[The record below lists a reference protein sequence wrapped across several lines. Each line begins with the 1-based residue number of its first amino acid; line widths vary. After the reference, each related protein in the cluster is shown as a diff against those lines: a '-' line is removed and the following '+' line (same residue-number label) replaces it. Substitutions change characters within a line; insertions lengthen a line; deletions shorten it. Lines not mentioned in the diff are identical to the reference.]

1 MSNDYDYVQV
11 EAIVKEVVSRYRGS
25 PTAIAKLYAFEHL
38 LAQGRYAE
46 IQSLKN
52 AIEQDLEDR
61 KRVSLRLSE
70 CESALISM
78 VQQYLY
84 RPLDL
89 KTKEPCEAVYQHD
102 FMSAGEEAC
111 AYLVRY
117 KLAEWTDED
126 KYAIGLVQR
135 SQE

>member
-1 MSNDYDYVQV
+1 MSNDYDYIQV

-70 CESALISM
+70 CESALKSM
-78 VQQYLY
+78 VQQYCY
-84 RPLDL
+84 RPLDS
-89 KTKEPCEAVYQHD
+89 KTKEPCEEVYQHD
-102 FMSAGEEAC
+102 FMSAGEEAFR
-111 AYLVRY
+111 YLVENH
-117 KLAEWTDED
+117 LAEWTDGD
-126 KYAIGLVQR
+126 KYAIGFTEVAK
-135 SQE
+135 

>member
-11 EAIVKEVVSRYRGS
+11 QAIANEVVSKYRGS
-25 PTAIAKLYAFEHL
+25 PTAIAKLYAYESL

-46 IQSLKN
+46 IVALKN
-52 AIEQDLEDR
+52 AREQDTEDH
-61 KRVSLRLSE
+61 KRLALQLSE
-70 CESALISM
+70 CQSALISM

-84 RPLDL
+84 RPLDQ

>member
-70 CESALISM
+70 CESALKSM
-78 VQQYLY
+78 VQQYCY
-84 RPLDL
+84 RPLDA

-111 AYLVRY
+111 DYLVRY

-135 SQE
+135 GQE